1 MSALAMHQLSST
13 LKAVEIKSADVFATV
28 NRQLILKEKMLVTV
42 ISCYCLFYSHKT
54 KMKHHSRKIM
64 LHFIHYW
71 HTEKLIIP
79 ILRCHDVDFNENA
92 KKVIGLI
99 FRVHFFAVTARLRCG
114 VDSELPHKRFAWWRH
129 GLFTTKIIIHFVFS
143 FIYKCDNP
151 NEV

>member
-1 MSALAMHQLSST
+1 MHQLSST

-42 ISCYCLFYSHKT
+42 ISCYCLFYSRKT

-129 GLFTTKIIIHFVFS
+129 GLFTTKTIIHFVFS